1 MGFIEDAESLRAKA
15 HVSNVPKPVLAGVVA
30 LAVVVA
36 LLAAGAV
43 VSTAGSLGGAAFEL
57 TRSDGA
63 GAGADAVADAAGSAA
78 DGADGEA
85 EGEQASSE
93 AATVFVHVAGAVA
106 APGVYELPAG
116 SRLQAAVDAAGG
128 FAADAAT
135 DAVNLAQE
143 ATDGQQVVVPT
154 QEEAASAAGAGSA
167 GGTGAPEGAS
177 GAAAGGVVN
186 INTATEAQLDTL
198 PGVGPS
204 TAAKI
209 VADREANGPFERPE
223 DLKRVS
229 GIGDKKY
236 EQLAAFVAV

>member
-43 VSTAGSLGGAAFEL
+43 ASTAGSLGGAAFEL

-63 GAGADAVADAAGSAA
+63 GAGADAAADAAGSAA
-78 DGADGEA
+78 DGEA
-85 EGEQASSE
+85 EGGQAPSE